1 MAYADNRKA
10 SPAGM
15 AAAIGVQAAIG
26 FAVITGLSVTQMLV
40 QKDKPFTG
48 VDFPLDPPPPPET
61 PPPETPPSTAQEAVT
76 TPPITVP
83 KPNISL
89 IDTTPVIPTTDLF
102 PPPQPRTLPGPTKL
116 APPAP
121 TPTGFD
127 PVGAKP
133 RNDPG
138 AWLSDRDYKPSWA
151 RRDLTGTA
159 TFKLDIAASGKIT
172 GCRVTR
178 STGHTVLDD
187 ATCVL
192 VQKRAKFEPARGRSG
207 EPVAGSYTG
216 SVLWQLP
223 D

>member
-26 FAVITGLSVTQMLV
+26 FAVITGLTVTAGIIE
-40 QKDKPFTG
+40 KDDIVTAINVKT
-48 VDFPLDPPPPPET
+48 DPPPPAP
-61 PPPETPPSTAQEAVT
+61 PPPEPETSTTPEVT
-76 TPPITVP
+76 TSPPITVP
-83 KPNISL
+83 KPDFTL
-89 IDTTPVIPTTDLF
+89 VDTPPVIPTTERIF
-102 PPPQPRTLPGPTKL
+102 PPQPIPQPGPTRV

-121 TPTGFD
+121 VPTGFD

-133 RNDPG
+133 RNNPG
-138 AWLSDRDYKPSWA
+138 AWLSDRDYKSSWA

-159 TFKLDIAASGKIT
+159 TFKLDIAATGKVT
-172 GCRVTR
+172 GCQVIR
-178 STGHTVLDD
+178 STGHSELDD

>member
-1 MAYADNRKA
+1 MAYADTRRA

-15 AAAIGVQAAIG
+15 VAAIGVQAAIG
-26 FAVITGLSVTQMLV
+26 FAVITGLTVTAGIVEKPEILDTWDI
-40 QKDKPFTG
+40 KDEP
-48 VDFPLDPPPPPET
+48 PPPAPPPPEPAT
-61 PPPETPPSTAQEAVT
+61 DAVPEVAS

-83 KPNISL
+83 QPDLSL
-89 IDTTPVIPTTDLF
+89 SDIKPVIPTTELIV
-102 PPPQPRTLPGPTKL
+102 PPQPMPKPGPTKL
-116 APPAP
+116 DPVPSP
-121 TPTGFD
+121 TPSGFE

-138 AWLSDRDYKPSWA
+138 RWLSDRDYKSSWA

-159 TFKLDIAASGKIT
+159 TFKLDISATGNVT
-172 GCRVTR
+172 GCQVPR
-178 STGHTVLDD
+178 STGHSELDA

-207 EPVAGSYTG
+207 EPVAGRYTG

>member
-26 FAVITGLSVTQMLV
+26 FAVITGLSVTAGIIDKEEMLTAV
-40 QKDKPFTG
+40 TVKA
-48 VDFPLDPPPPPET
+48 DPPPPAP
-61 PPPETPPSTAQEAVT
+61 PPPEPDTRT
-76 TPPITVP
+76 TPEVTSSPPLTVP
-83 KPNISL
+83 KPDISL
-89 IDTTPVIPTTDLF
+89 SDSKPLFPTTDQIL
-102 PPPQPRTLPGPTKL
+102 PPVPIPQPGPTKL

-121 TPTGFD
+121 VPTGFD

-159 TFKLDIAASGKIT
+159 TFKLDIAATGKVT
-172 GCRVTR
+172 GCQVTR
-178 STGHTVLDD
+178 STGHSELDD

>member
-15 AAAIGVQAAIG
+15 IAAIGVQAAIG
-26 FAVITGLSVTQMLV
+26 FAVITGLSVTAGIIE
-40 QKDKPFTG
+40 KPEI
-48 VDFPLDPPPPPET
+48 LDTWDVKVEPPPPAPPPPET
-61 PPPETPPSTAQEAVT
+61 PREQTPEVPT

-83 KPNISL
+83 KPDLKLS
-89 IDTTPVIPTTDLF
+89 DVTPVIPTTDLIL
-102 PPPQPRTLPGPTKL
+102 PPQPIPQPGPTR
-116 APPAP
+116 PVTPSP

-127 PVGAKP
+127 PVSARP

-138 AWLSDRDYKPSWA
+138 AWLSDRDYKSSWA

-159 TFKLDIAASGKIT
+159 TFKLDIAVTGKVT
-172 GCRVTR
+172 GCQVIR
-178 STGHTVLDD
+178 STGHSELDD